1 MILPVIVQVGGE
13 AGLPAFQQVHFTDGG
28 LDGRSVHIQPAL
40 VQLVLDVLIF
50 IAAPARTV
58 DLFGG
63 VDQDADGGQQVFLLL
78 SIGSCLQPGDNA
90 QGDPAGEERNL
101 RLQDGGEVD
110 GIHGLCSLLLFV
122 FRFQGGAGQRTDDAV
137 RFQLVLRLEL
147 GPEFFDPNNPHGAHG
162 DGGDPDNPSPD
173 IILPYVDA
181 YNGAGFGAEVT
192 PWQEMPPV
200 EINF

>member
-28 LDGRSVHIQPAL
+28 FDGRSVHIQPAL

-110 GIHGLCSLLLFV
+110 GIHGLCC
-122 FRFQGGAGQRTDDAV
+122 RG
-137 RFQLVLRLEL
+137 
-147 GPEFFDPNNPHGAHG
+147 
-162 DGGDPDNPSPD
+162 
-173 IILPYVDA
+173 
-181 YNGAGFGAEVT
+181 
-192 PWQEMPPV
+192 
-200 EINF
+200 